1 MCEVEIHAIKPER
14 HRRIY
19 HFFLYFHELL
29 WNLSPT
35 TSIPLRILILQTC
48 QELQIIISGFLFI
61 HYCCTIFFGM
71 KSLEVKVQYFLQQNK
86 PLSFTIVIILDSFS
100 SVPLQ

>member
-19 HFFLYFHELL
+19 HFFHYFPELL

-35 TSIPLRILILQTC
+35 TSDPLRILILQTC
-48 QELQIIISGFLFI
+48 QELQIINSGFLFI
-61 HYCCTIFFGM
+61 H
-71 KSLEVKVQYFLQQNK
+71 LELRSSFVKVAANFSTNQFSHCTDTGIGVEKYVQQSYFMWQK
-86 PLSFTIVIILDSFS
+86 
-100 SVPLQ
+100 